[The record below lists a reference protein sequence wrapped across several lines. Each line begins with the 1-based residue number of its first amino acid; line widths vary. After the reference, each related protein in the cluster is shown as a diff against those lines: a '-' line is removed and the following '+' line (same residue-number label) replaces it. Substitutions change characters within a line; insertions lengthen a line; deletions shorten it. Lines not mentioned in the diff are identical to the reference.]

1 MIPKRKL
8 KPLLE
13 FKATATIGFSVD
25 QLQGIRILTDSDQAV
40 RSSYNSPPKHFNRH
54 ERVGSRLSD
63 FAAGIAALLYSG
75 GSGQNLLA
83 ENWRKEIVENRV
95 CHLRI

>member
-25 QLQGIRILTDSDQAV
+25 QLQGIRILTDSD
-40 RSSYNSPPKHFNRH
+40 
-54 ERVGSRLSD
+54 
-63 FAAGIAALLYSG
+63 
-75 GSGQNLLA
+75 
-83 ENWRKEIVENRV
+83 
-95 CHLRI
+95 